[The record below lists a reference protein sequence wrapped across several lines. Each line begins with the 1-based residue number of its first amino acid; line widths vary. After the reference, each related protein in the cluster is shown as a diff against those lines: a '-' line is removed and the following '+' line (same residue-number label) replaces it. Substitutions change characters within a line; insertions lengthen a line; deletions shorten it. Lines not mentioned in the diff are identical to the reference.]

1 MLLSSRCNKIG
12 QQILVLCDLHFLE
25 DGQLNI
31 ISTLEYDFCVLLGDI
46 PWSALQQI
54 KELVT
59 KPIFAVGG
67 NHDTREMYKQ
77 IGIPYLNGKCAEVN
91 GWRIAGVEGSSRYK
105 NTKELVMLTQEESL
119 AIAEQLP
126 KADILI
132 SHDSCFSKYGT
143 APNKCGLK
151 GIDLY
156 IERNKPIL
164 HLHGHHHIYD
174 KYMIGETLCL
184 CCYRC
189 MLIDTSGDVRKI
201 F

>member
-1 MLLSSRCNKIG
+1 MEPNNCKTYSRF
-12 QQILVLCDLHFLE
+12 LVLCDLHYLE
-25 DGQLNI
+25 DEELI
-31 ISTLEYDFCVLLGDI
+31 VIPTLEYDACLLLGDI
-46 PWSALQQI
+46 PWNALQQI

-67 NHDTREMYKQ
+67 NHDTREMYCQ
-77 IGIPYLNGKCAEVN
+77 HGILYLNGKCVEVN
-91 GWRIAGVEGSSRYK
+91 GWAIAGIEGSSRYK
-105 NTKELVMLTQEESL
+105 KMGELVMLTQEESI

-132 SHDSCFSKYGT
+132 SHDSSFERYGT
-143 APNKCGLK
+143 SPNKCGLK

-156 IERNKPIL
+156 IETNQPKF
-164 HLHGHHHIYD
+164 HLHGHHHIED
-174 KYMIGETLCL
+174 KYTISNTQCL

-189 MLIDTSGDVRKI
+189 MMVDTNGCVAQI